1 MQDCSC
7 CKILYV
13 IMLQTGAESSDSEF
27 LEWWLAAMALLGQG
41 LLSVDTLVSAALSG
55 VSPL

>member
-1 MQDCSC
+1 
-7 CKILYV
+7 
-13 IMLQTGAESSDSEF
+13 MLQTGAESSDSEF